1 MKKTLL
7 LLSFLSFFSV
17 LQAQPLLVFE
27 QTTRNMGTI
36 LWEQPK
42 TAVFKL
48 TNKSSNPLRITNVRT
63 DCGCTSVSFPKE
75 EIEPGGTGEICV
87 SYNAELL
94 GHFSKSVA
102 VYVEGV
108 KDPVYLRIMGN
119 VSQTIV
125 ENSDQFP
132 FQIGDYYLNTDD
144 IEFDDVNRGDRPQK
158 KIHIFN
164 STSAAVQPVVMHL
177 PEYLKADVS
186 PSNIAPGHGGV
197 ITMTLDSRKLDDMGL
212 TQTSVFLGA
221 FPGDKVNRE
230 KEIGISAVLLPKFD
244 NLTAQQLANAPQLYL
259 STTELNLG
267 RFDQKKK
274 LKGEIVIRNDG
285 KSVLKIKSLQMFTV
299 GLQVSLNKQTLHP
312 GESAK
317 LKVTAEKRQLKTARS
332 KPRVLMITN
341 DPKQPKTTIKIVAE

>member
-108 KDPVYLRIMGN
+108 KEPVYLRIMGN
-119 VSQTIV
+119 VSQTMV

-144 IEFDDVNRGDRPQK
+144 IEFDDVNRGDRPVFALQVYNGSK
-158 KIHIFN
+158 M
-164 STSAAVQPVVMHL
+164 SYRPQLMHL
-177 PEYLKADVS
+177 PRYLSAVAE
-186 PSNIAPGHGGV
+186 PEVIRPGSVGRLYV
-197 ITMTLDSRKLDDMGL
+197 TLDSEKLQNMGL
-212 TQTSVFLGA
+212 TQTSIYLSRFE
-221 FPGDKVNRE
+221 GDRVN
-230 KEIGISAVLLPKFD
+230 KENEINVSTTLLPDFTDLPPQTELAPSLAIDSTTIVLTASDKRRKASGQILLRNTGRSPLVVKALQVYNPGISVSLGKRTLKPGAV
-244 NLTAQQLANAPQLYL
+244 
-259 STTELNLG
+259 E
-267 RFDQKKK
+267 K
-274 LKGEIVIRNDG
+274 LKI
-285 KSVLKIKSLQMFTV
+285 SVSEMSDKCKGRRRILL
-299 GLQVSLNKQTLHP
+299 
-312 GESAK
+312 
-317 LKVTAEKRQLKTARS
+317 
-332 KPRVLMITN
+332 ITN
-341 DPKQPKTTIKIVAE
+341 DPEHAKVVIDVIVKK